1 MTITALPLR
10 PCELRE
16 SDHKYVW
23 LPTGEEMA
31 VSVTGV
37 ISHGK
42 PPVDYSRWPEAAPR
56 GTHVHRCMEALVTGK
71 TMPPSTSPEGID
83 CSDWFKQLQGMKF
96 WDHIDLIAAE
106 YTMCHTRKSLG
117 GQLDLLCRYTS
128 PKTGKTTTELIDLK
142 TKSASWKAPSKEDIQ
157 AYEAQAGGYG
167 MLLDSGN
174 EAHGGC
180 WIDAARILV
189 ITPNQVKWLPAMD
202 PKDCSFAWEDCW
214 DRYSVYLTANPF

>member
-1 MTITALPLR
+1 MTITALAQR

-42 PPVDYSRWPEAAPR
+42 PPVDFSRWPDAAPR
-56 GTHVHRCMEALVTGK
+56 GKHGHRCMESLATGAP
-71 TMPPSTSPEGID
+71 MPDPVSPEGID

-96 WDHIDLIAAE
+96 WDQIDLLAAE
-106 YTMCHTRKSLG
+106 YTMCHLKKSLG
-117 GQLDLLCRYTS
+117 GQLDLLCRYKD
-128 PKTGKTTTELIDLK
+128 KTILVDLK
-142 TKSASWKAPSKEDIQ
+142 TKSANWKAPSKEDIQ
-157 AYEAQAGGYG
+157 GYQAQAGGYG
-167 MLLDSGN
+167 MLLDSGD

-180 WIDAARILV
+180 WLDECRTLV
-189 ITPNQVKWLPAMD
+189 VTPDRVKWLPAMD
-202 PKDCSFAWEDCW
+202 PKTCSFAWLDCW
-214 DRYSVYLTANPF
+214 DRYSAYAAANPF